1 MWIDDQRVEK
11 LLERPHSVGQNRAN
25 SQERPGLLLPR
36 NTAATYRLIRVYAF
50 QLRVLNC
57 SVVSVISWTVDCQTP
72 LSMGFSQEYW
82 SRLSFPIPW
91 DLATPGIEPA
101 FPASP
106 ALAGRFFT
114 SAPKRQKTRGTCL
127 LDQLVLSRGEVVGT
141 VVRLFSSHV
150 HHSQLHVPL
159 LPQLL
164 NRNDP
169 HGFENIM
176 KLYT

>member
-72 LSMGFSQEYW
+72 LSMGFSSKNTEVGYHF
-82 SRLSFPIPW
+82 LFH
-91 DLATPGIEPA
+91 GI
-101 FPASP
+101 
-106 ALAGRFFT
+106 
-114 SAPKRQKTRGTCL
+114 
-127 LDQLVLSRGEVVGT
+127 
-141 VVRLFSSHV
+141 
-150 HHSQLHVPL
+150 L
-159 LPQLL
+159 LPQGSSRHFLRL
-164 NRNDP
+164 RHWQADSLHLRQRGRKP
-169 HGFENIM
+169 GEHAS
-176 KLYT
+176 